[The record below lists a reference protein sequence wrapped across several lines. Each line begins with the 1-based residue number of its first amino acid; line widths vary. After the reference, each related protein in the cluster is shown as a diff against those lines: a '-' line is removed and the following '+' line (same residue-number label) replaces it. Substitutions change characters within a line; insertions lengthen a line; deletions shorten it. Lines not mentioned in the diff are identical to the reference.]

1 MANEAGDAKLIGN
14 FSKLIELVS
23 ANPDYNPA
31 NVKLKV
37 PALTAQKTAA
47 QAAAADVGANE
58 APYKA
63 AVNDRQDAFEDVA
76 PTMTRSGNML
86 EASGAGQKIRDDAR
100 AVRRQIV
107 GKRGTPKAKEDPD
120 TPGDK
125 ATKTHSTSQMS
136 YENIIGNVDD
146 YIAILATVTTYAPNE
161 AELTVAGLTALSNS
175 LKAKSEAVNAAFAP
189 LSAARGLR
197 DRLLYLDEDCVVNI
211 ALLVKA
217 YVRAAFGPDSQL
229 FKSIK
234 GLQFERQGKKG

>member
-31 NVKLKV
+31 NTKLKV

-47 QAAAADVGANE
+47 QAAAGEVGAKE

-63 AVNDRQDAFEDVA
+63 AVNDRQDAFEVVA

-86 EASGAGQKIRDDAR
+86 EASGAGQKIRDDAK
-100 AVRRQIV
+100 AVR
-107 GKRGTPKAKEDPD
+107 GKIAGRRKTPKAKDDPD
-120 TPGDK
+120 TPSDQ
-125 ATKTHSTSQMS
+125 ATKSHSTSQLS

-175 LKAKSEAVNAAFAP
+175 LKAKGEAVNTTFVP
-189 LSAARGLR
+189 LSTARGRR
-197 DRLLYLDEDCVVNI
+197 DQLLYLNEDCVVNI

-234 GLQFERQGKKG
+234 GLAFERQGKKG

>member
-1 MANEAGDAKLIGN
+1 MANESGDAKLIGN

-23 ANPDYNPA
+23 ADPNYNPA
-31 NVKLKV
+31 NTKLKV
-37 PALTAQKTAA
+37 ASLNAQKTTA
-47 QAAAADVGANE
+47 QAAAAGVGTTE

-63 AVNDRQDAFEDVA
+63 AVNDRQDAFEVVA

-86 EASGAGQKIRDDAR
+86 EASGAGQKIRDDAKS
-100 AVRRQIV
+100 VRRNIV
-107 GKRGTPKAKEDPD
+107 GRRATPKAKEDPD
-120 TPGDK
+120 TPAAQ
-125 ATKTHSTSQMS
+125 ATKSHSTSQLS

-146 YIAILATVTTYAPNE
+146 YIAILATVDTYAPNE
-161 AELTVAGLTALSNS
+161 AELTIAGLTALSND
-175 LKAKSEAVNAAFAP
+175 LKAKSETVNAAFAP

-197 DRLLYLDEDCVVNI
+197 DQLLYLDEDCIVNI

-234 GLQFERQGKKG
+234 GLEFKRRGE